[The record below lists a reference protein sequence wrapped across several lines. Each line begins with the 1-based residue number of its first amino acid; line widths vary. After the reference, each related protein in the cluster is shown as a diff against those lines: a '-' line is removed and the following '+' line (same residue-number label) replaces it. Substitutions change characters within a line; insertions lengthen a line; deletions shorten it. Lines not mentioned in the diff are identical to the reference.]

1 MKYLN
6 TILFTVAL
14 FYSLTTLSQQNIV
27 GTVSDED
34 GNPLPAVNVVIEGTT
49 DGVST
54 DFDGQYSLQAQIG
67 QSLVFSYLGFETQTV
82 EINSNNINV
91 ILSESSS
98 ELDEVVIIGYGS
110 AQRKDLTGA
119 VDYLLAD
126 DFNKVAN
133 SSAQQLI
140 QGKVSGVTV
149 TSSGGAPGEGSN
161 IRIRGTGSLNLDS
174 NPLYVVDGIPFDSG
188 GVGGSRN
195 ILNVI
200 NSNDI
205 ESISVLKDASA
216 SAIYGSRA
224 ANGVVLITTKKSR
237 SSKTKISFTQ
247 RGSVSKPVDF
257 VNVLSADEFREGIIS
272 LGDPDYI
279 SRLGNYNTDWQ
290 SLIYNEASSVDTN
303 LSINSNLYG
312 VPVRVSV
319 GRSDYEG
326 ILSGDEFFRNTASLN
341 LSPSFLENSLRL
353 NLSARVQ
360 QTENDFANRG
370 AISSAVQF
378 DPTKPVFDSS
388 SPYAGYYTWMSNGR
402 KLSLSPTNPLAL

>member
-14 FYSLTTLSQQNIV
+14 FYSLTTLGQQNIV

-82 EINSNNINV
+82 EINNNNINV
-91 ILSESSS
+91 ILFESSS

-110 AQRKDLTGA
+110 TQRKDLTGA
-119 VDYLLAD
+119 VDYLSVD

-303 LSINSNLYG
+303 LSINSNL
-312 VPVRVSV
+312 V
-319 GRSDYEG
+319 
-326 ILSGDEFFRNTASLN
+326 
-341 LSPSFLENSLRL
+341 
-353 NLSARVQ
+353 
-360 QTENDFANRG
+360 
-370 AISSAVQF
+370 
-378 DPTKPVFDSS
+378 
-388 SPYAGYYTWMSNGR
+388 
-402 KLSLSPTNPLAL
+402 